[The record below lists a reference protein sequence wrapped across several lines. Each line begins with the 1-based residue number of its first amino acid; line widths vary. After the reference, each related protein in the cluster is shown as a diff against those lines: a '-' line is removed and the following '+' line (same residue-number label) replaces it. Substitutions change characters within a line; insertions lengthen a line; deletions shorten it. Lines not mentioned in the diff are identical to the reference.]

1 MRLKDE
7 EEKKRIRSPFYALVG
22 KGVTFDSGG
31 ISIKPAEKME
41 DMKADMA
48 GGAAVLATMAALAQL
63 RPRHRVIGLIPAVE
77 NLPGPEARAMDETIW
92 QELGHSAARRHL
104 EGLLG

>member
-1 MRLKDE
+1 MNTLLAVSRGSDEPPKLILLRIKGQKPGKDD
-7 EEKKRIRSPFYALVG
+7 PLYALVG

-48 GGAAVLATMAALAQL
+48 GGAAVLAAMTALAEL
-63 RPRHRVIGLIPAVE
+63 A
-77 NLPGPEARAMDETIW
+77 PGT
-92 QELGHSAARRHL
+92 QSSA
-104 EGLLG
+104 